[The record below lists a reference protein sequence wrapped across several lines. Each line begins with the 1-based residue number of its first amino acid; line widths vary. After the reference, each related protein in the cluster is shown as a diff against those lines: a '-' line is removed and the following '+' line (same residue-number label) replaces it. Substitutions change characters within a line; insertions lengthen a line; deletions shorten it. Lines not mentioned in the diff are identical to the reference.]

1 MIELTQ
7 HISRLLLESDLAII
21 PGFGGFIAHY
31 RPAMRDTKNNLF
43 IPPVL
48 TVGFN
53 DQLVLNDGLLLQSY
67 MSVNNIGKEEA
78 ELLVNQEVEKL
89 RSNLEEN
96 GSVILEGIGV
106 LYCNVKNKYSFK
118 AKKNVLDCPMYY
130 GLDAF
135 EMLEVAEL
143 MANVTRN
150 EESLSSESEYI
161 RESYTPVSPS
171 SFSYFG
177 AVAVIALAIVSM
189 FMFTSPIENT
199 EVVDVN
205 YAKIVPTELWDQFN
219 SKSITTTPIYA
230 GKEEV
235 STDKDNPQSKSGIST
250 YTSVTPT
257 TQNVLNEELQTK
269 VTESTSLVSAEE
281 NEQLVKPFH
290 LIIASAIQNKQA
302 VKLVN
307 SLQEKGYSEAQV
319 LKNGGHTRVSIACY
333 QSSDEAYTALKTLSQ
348 EEEYQSAWVYQVK

>member
-1 MIELTQ
+1 
-7 HISRLLLESDLAII
+7 
-21 PGFGGFIAHY
+21 
-31 RPAMRDTKNNLF
+31 
-43 IPPVL
+43 
-48 TVGFN
+48 
-53 DQLVLNDGLLLQSY
+53 
-67 MSVNNIGKEEA
+67 
-78 ELLVNQEVEKL
+78 
-89 RSNLEEN
+89 
-96 GSVILEGIGV
+96 
-106 LYCNVKNKYSFK
+106 
-118 AKKNVLDCPMYY
+118 
-130 GLDAF
+130 
-135 EMLEVAEL
+135 
-143 MANVTRN
+143 
-150 EESLSSESEYI
+150 
-161 RESYTPVSPS
+161 
-171 SFSYFG
+171 
-177 AVAVIALAIVSM
+177 M

-319 LKNGGHTRVSIACY
+319 LKNGGHTRVSIPCY